1 MHTAERTIFMKK
13 VLSILLAVAMVISCI
28 SIVSFAENTA
38 KGVEISGNGTYGHMR
53 TTGIGADVQKAVDAV
68 VGGNGRG
75 YITVYAHNTGDKNVG
90 LNVYMQNDWATISNI
105 SSVSN
110 TMAPGESARFVI

>member
-13 VLSILLAVAMVISCI
+13 VLSILLAFAMIISCI
-28 SIVSFAENTA
+28 SIVSFADNTA
-38 KGVEISGNGTYGHMR
+38 KGVEISGNGKADYMR

-75 YITVYAHNTGDKNVG
+75 YITVYAHNTGDKK
-90 LNVYMQNDWATISNI
+90 
-105 SSVSN
+105 
-110 TMAPGESARFVI
+110 R